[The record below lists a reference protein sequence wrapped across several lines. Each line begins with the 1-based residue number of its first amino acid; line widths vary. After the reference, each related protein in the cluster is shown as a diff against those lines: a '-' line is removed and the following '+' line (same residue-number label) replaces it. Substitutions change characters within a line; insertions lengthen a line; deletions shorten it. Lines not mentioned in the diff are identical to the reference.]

1 MQFTH
6 RDGVFYATHVSKSK
20 QSRFYVEVYL
30 HGNGAGKGG
39 REILSGRLGLLLQQ
53 AMLAVMT
60 SVVPHVPF
68 ISILVHV
75 PSSFFF
81 S

>member
-30 HGNGAGKGG
+30 HGNGAGEGG
-39 REILSGRLGLLLQQ
+39 RETFFLGG
-53 AMLAVMT
+53 
-60 SVVPHVPF
+60 
-68 ISILVHV
+68 LV
-75 PSSFFF
+75 
-81 S
+81 